1 MALPGGSLIR
11 FGRRAQPAAEG
22 PNERDFFAAMPTP
35 LVVVDGEGRVQ
46 RANAAAEMLF
56 NSGQPALAG
65 KPLAALIGLA
75 DAHPAIA
82 GVAADAPFAA
92 YDVELTLAPRRHHRA
107 DLLAAPLP
115 EHPGWRIVAI
125 HGSAHSVVNRR
136 ADRHGGTLTAVAAAA
151 MLAHEIKN
159 PLSGIRGAAQ
169 LLEASADKDSIDLTR
184 LIRNEVDRV
193 AALIDR
199 MEGFT
204 DTRAL
209 DVSPQNIHAILGH
222 AREVAL
228 SGFARGLPIRELYDP
243 SLPPVLGHKDSL
255 IQVIINLLKNAAE
268 AIATTRRGGAI
279 TLTTAYR
286 HGVSVAAQRG
296 DGRVPLPIEV
306 CVIDDG
312 PGPPDGIAEHLFDPF
327 VTSKKTGGGLGLTLV
342 EKLIRDQGGI
352 VEYAREGEPPRT
364 VFRLLLPRAGGKA

>member
-1 MALPGGSLIR
+1 MALPGGGLIR
-11 FGRRAQPAAEG
+11 FGRRPQPAAG
-22 PNERDFFAAMPTP
+22 APGERDFFAAMPTP
-35 LVVVDGEGRVQ
+35 LVIVDGEGRVQ
-46 RANAAAEMLF
+46 RVNAAAEMLF
-56 NSGQPALAG
+56 NTGQSALAD
-65 KPLAALIGLA
+65 KPRGALLGLPPK
-75 DAHPAIA
+75 HPVVS

-92 YDVELTLAPRRHHRA
+92 YDVELMPAPRKPHRA

-115 EHPGWRIVAI
+115 EHIGWRIVAI

-136 ADRHGGTLTAVAAAA
+136 ADRHSGTLTAVAAAA

-169 LLEASADKDSIDLTR
+169 LLEASADQDSADLTR
-184 LIRNEVDRV
+184 LIRNEVDRI

-209 DVSPQNIHAILGH
+209 DVSPQNIHAILGR
-222 AREVAL
+222 AREVAAT
-228 SGFARGLPIRELYDP
+228 GFARGLPIRELYDP
-243 SLPPVLGHKDSL
+243 SLPPVLGHEDSL
-255 IQVIINLLKNAAE
+255 IQVLINLLKNAAE
-268 AIATTRRGGAI
+268 AIANIGQGGAI

-286 HGVSVAAQRG
+286 HGVSVATQRG
-296 DGRVPLPIEV
+296 DARVPLPIEV

-312 PGPPDGIAEHLFDPF
+312 PGPPEGIAEHLFDPF
-327 VTSKKTGGGLGLTLV
+327 VTSKKAGGGLGLTLV

-352 VEYAREGEPPRT
+352 VEYAREGDPPRT
-364 VFRLLLPRAGGKA
+364 VFRLLLPRAGSRA